1 MIMKAVQ
8 LWKYPFPKIIE
19 FYALNGWI
27 GWHVN
32 YILLNL
38 LKIIGHDQLMGCV

>member
-19 FYALNGWI
+19 FYTLNGWI

-38 LKIIGHDQLMGCV
+38 LKIIGRDQLMGCM